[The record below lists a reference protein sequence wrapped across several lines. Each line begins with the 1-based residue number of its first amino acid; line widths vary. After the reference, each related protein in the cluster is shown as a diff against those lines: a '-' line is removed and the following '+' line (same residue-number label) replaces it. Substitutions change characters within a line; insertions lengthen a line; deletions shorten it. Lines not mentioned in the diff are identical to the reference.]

1 MQPPKARRSDKIR
14 WDDNTLEYM
23 IVRCIDRWV
32 SREITYTAH
41 VCRIA
46 VSVATQVLSQSQ
58 QTLAVSQAAVSFL
71 RFYLGESWFS
81 EKESKLQTAA
91 VGFFVSG
98 SGFRRGPAGVTSV
111 AES

>member
-81 EKESKLQTAA
+81 EKESKLQ
-91 VGFFVSG
+91 
-98 SGFRRGPAGVTSV
+98 RGELCS
-111 AES
+111 